1 MKQILLDADGIH
13 TEKQANE
20 YLKSA
25 FKMDKSCEF
34 SLDSLYSE
42 VMSIKEKTQIEELD
56 NADLLI
62 DELGR
67 YGLGLIK
74 LLRDASHE
82 SRYITFK
89 W

>member
-1 MKQILLDADGIH
+1 
-13 TEKQANE
+13 
-20 YLKSA
+20 
-25 FKMDKSCEF
+25 MDKDCEF

-42 VMSIKEKTQIEELD
+42 VMLIKEKTQIELD

>member
-1 MKQILLDADGIH
+1 
-13 TEKQANE
+13 
-20 YLKSA
+20 
-25 FKMDKSCEF
+25 MDKDCEF

-42 VMSIKEKTQIEELD
+42 VMSIKEKTQIELD

>member
-13 TEKQANE
+13 SEKQANE
-20 YLKSA
+20 YFRSA
-25 FKMDKSCEF
+25 FHIDENCEF
-34 SLDSLYSE
+34 SLDALYGAI
-42 VMSIKEKTQIEELD
+42 MSIKENTQIVLE

>member
-20 YLKSA
+20 YLRSA
-25 FKMDKSCEF
+25 FRMDKDCEF

-42 VMSIKEKTQIEELD
+42 VISIKEKTQIELD